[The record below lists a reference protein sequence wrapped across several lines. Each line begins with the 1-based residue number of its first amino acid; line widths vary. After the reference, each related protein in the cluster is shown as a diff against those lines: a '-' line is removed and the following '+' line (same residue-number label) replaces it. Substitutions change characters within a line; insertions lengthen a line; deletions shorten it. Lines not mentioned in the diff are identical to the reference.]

1 MLCFYARGPNIL
13 GFNRRCSRKASWR
26 AYLKIIQGVRFY
38 SAKETATML
47 GVTKRTLNNWAN
59 NTAQN
64 GGRRTPTLRSVV
76 SPNGRKF
83 FREED
88 IISALSQCWGIE
100 ASPESLRRSENLV
113 HA

>member
-1 MLCFYARGPNIL
+1 M
-13 GFNRRCSRKASWR
+13 
-26 AYLKIIQGVRFY
+26 KIIQGVRFY
-38 SAKETATML
+38 SAKEAATML

-64 GGRRTPTLRSVV
+64 GGKHTPTLPSVI

-88 IISALSQCWGIE
+88 IISALSQCWGID
-100 ASPESLRRSENLV
+100 ATPDSLQGSQKLA